1 MLREI
6 RCNKFHQ
13 RAIQFHNGL
22 NVVLGAED
30 ALNSIGKSTALLA
43 IDFALGGNSYVSDDL
58 KENVGDHIVEF
69 SFQFGNDIYYFS
81 RSTDNIEMVNKC
93 DSSYRP
99 VEIWKKEQYAQW
111 LKEKYGC
118 GNTSI
123 SFREIV
129 SLYSRIYGKG
139 NATENKPLNIVSEET
154 KSKAIRRLLGVFE
167 VLDDLEALEQAKI
180 EAETKVKVM
189 SDAASE
195 EVIVVHKSKKS
206 KQEIEE
212 RLQLIDQEI
221 MGIQSQISSGRCSL
235 TEEQLQVV
243 SDMYEEREQFN
254 AHLMRREARLRR
266 LNRSEDDLRK
276 EYEVNIE
283 ELREFFPA
291 VNMQQLENVNNF
303 HHQLSDILAAEVK
316 TQIRDTECA
325 IRTLKEQIAD
335 IDKKISAVL
344 EATDENATQ
353 MALKRLM
360 DRAAEQ
366 ERLKIEY
373 QYAQDFEKWK
383 SKKKQTKE
391 TFEARQEE
399 LLRSVESRLNR
410 TMEAY
415 SRNINPRKNPPQ
427 LELTSNNYTFECE
440 NDKGT
445 GTRYAGVIILDLSV
459 LQLTMLP
466 ILIHDN
472 VLFKNIED
480 STISKLVSFYQ
491 GFPDKQIFISMDK
504 VSHYDRET
512 SRVLQNAAVLQ
523 LGRGESA
530 LFGSQWNENG
540 LSLFEV

>member
-43 IDFALGGNSYVSDDL
+43 IDFAFGGNSYVNDDL

-81 RSTDNIEMVNKC
+81 RSTDNIEIVHKC

-139 NATENKPLNIVSEET
+139 NATENKPLNIVSEEA

-167 VLDDLEALEQAKI
+167 VLDDLEALEHAKD

-212 RLQLIDQEI
+212 RLQLIGQEI
-221 MGIQSQISSGRCSL
+221 MGIQSQISSGKCSL

-266 LNRSEDDLRK
+266 LNRSADDLRK

-291 VNMQQLENVNNF
+291 VNMQQLEDVNNF
-303 HHQLSDILAAEVK
+303 HHQLSDILSAEVK
-316 TQIRDTECA
+316 TQIRDTEYA

-335 IDKKISAVL
+335 IDKKINAVL
-344 EATDENATQ
+344 EATDEDATQ

-383 SKKKQTKE
+383 SQKKQTKE
-391 TFEARQEE
+391 TYEARQEE

-445 GTRYAGVIILDLSV
+445 GTKYAGVIILDLSV

-523 LGRGESA
+523 LGRGERA

-540 LSLFEV
+540 F

>member
-167 VLDDLEALEQAKI
+167 VLDDLEALEQAKD

-266 LNRSEDDLRK
+266 LNRSADDLRK

-399 LLRSVESRLNR
+399 LLRSVEARLNR

-415 SRNINPRKNPPQ
+415 SRNINPRKNPPK
-427 LELTSNNYTFECE
+427 LELTPNNYTFECE

-523 LGRGESA
+523 LGRGERA

-540 LSLFEV
+540 F

>member
-43 IDFALGGNSYVSDDL
+43 IDFAFGGNSYVNDDL

-167 VLDDLEALEQAKI
+167 VLDDLEALEQAKD

-212 RLQLIDQEI
+212 RLQLIGQEI
-221 MGIQSQISSGRCSL
+221 MGIQSQISSGKCSL

-266 LNRSEDDLRK
+266 LNRSADDLRK

-283 ELREFFPA
+283 ELREFFPS
-291 VNMQQLENVNNF
+291 VNMQQLEDVNSF

-325 IRTLKEQIAD
+325 IWTLKEQIAD

-344 EATDENATQ
+344 EATDEDATQ

-399 LLRSVESRLNR
+399 LLRSVEARLNR

-415 SRNINPRKNPPQ
+415 SRNINPRKNPPK
-427 LELTSNNYTFECE
+427 LELTPNNYTFECE

-523 LGRGESA
+523 LGRGERA

-540 LSLFEV
+540 F

>member
-167 VLDDLEALEQAKI
+167 VLDDLEALEQAKD

-266 LNRSEDDLRK
+266 LNRSADDLRK

-291 VNMQQLENVNNF
+291 VNMQQLEDVNNF

-504 VSHYDRET
+504 VSHYDKET
-512 SRVLQNAAVLQ
+512 SRILQNAAVLQ
-523 LGRGESA
+523 LGRGERA

>member
-30 ALNSIGKSTALLA
+30 AMNSIGKSTALLA
-43 IDFALGGNSYVSDDL
+43 IDFAFGGNSYVNDDL

-81 RSTDNIEMVNKC
+81 RSTDNIEIVHKC

-118 GNTSI
+118 CNTSI

-139 NATENKPLNIVSEET
+139 NATENKPLNIVSEEA

-167 VLDDLEALEQAKI
+167 VLDDLEALEQAKD

-212 RLQLIDQEI
+212 RLQLIGQEI
-221 MGIQSQISSGRCSL
+221 MGIQSQISSGKCSL

-266 LNRSEDDLRK
+266 LNRSADDLRK

-291 VNMQQLENVNNF
+291 VNMQQLEDVNNF
-303 HHQLSDILAAEVK
+303 HHQLSDILSAEVK
-316 TQIRDTECA
+316 TQIRDTEYA

-335 IDKKISAVL
+335 IDKKIIAVL
-344 EATDENATQ
+344 EATDEDATQ

-383 SKKKQTKE
+383 SQKKQTKE
-391 TFEARQEE
+391 TYEARQEE

-445 GTRYAGVIILDLSV
+445 GTKYAGVIILDLSV

-523 LGRGESA
+523 LGRGERA

-540 LSLFEV
+540 F

>member
-69 SFQFGNDIYYFS
+69 SFQFGSDVYYFS
-81 RSTDNIEMVNKC
+81 RSTDNIEVVHKC

-99 VEIWKKEQYAQW
+99 VEIWKKEQYTQW

-118 GNTSI
+118 DNTSI
-123 SFREIV
+123 SFRDIV

-167 VLDDLEALEQAKI
+167 VLDDLDALEQAKD

-212 RLQLIDQEI
+212 RLQLIGQEI
-221 MGIQSQISSGRCSL
+221 MGIQSQISSGKCSL

-243 SDMYEEREQFN
+243 SEMYEQREQFN

-266 LNRSEDDLRK
+266 LNRSADDLRK

-291 VNMQQLENVNNF
+291 VNMQQLEDVNNF

-316 TQIRDTECA
+316 TQIRDTEYA
-325 IRTLKEQIAD
+325 IRTLKGQIAD
-335 IDKKISAVL
+335 IDKKINSVL
-344 EATDENATQ
+344 DATDEDATQ

-383 SKKKQTKE
+383 SQKKQTKE

-427 LELTSNNYTFECE
+427 LKLTSNNYTFECE

-445 GTRYAGVIILDLSV
+445 GTKYAGVIILDLSV

-466 ILIHDN
+466 ILIHDT

-480 STISKLVSFYQ
+480 STIAKLVSFYQ

-523 LGRGESA
+523 LGRGERA
-530 LFGSQWNENG
+530 LFGSQWNEKG
-540 LSLFEV
+540 F

>member
-43 IDFALGGNSYVSDDL
+43 IDFAFGGNSYVNDDL

-81 RSTDNIEMVNKC
+81 RSTDNIEIVHKC

-139 NATENKPLNIVSEET
+139 NATENKPLNIVSEEA
-154 KSKAIRRLLGVFE
+154 KSKAIRRLLGVFD
-167 VLDDLEALEQAKI
+167 VLDDLEALEQAKD

-212 RLQLIDQEI
+212 RLQLIGQEI
-221 MGIQSQISSGRCSL
+221 MGIQSQISSGKCSL

-266 LNRSEDDLRK
+266 LNRSADDLRK

-291 VNMQQLENVNNF
+291 VNMQQLEDVNNF
-303 HHQLSDILAAEVK
+303 HHQLSDILSAEVK
-316 TQIRDTECA
+316 TQIRDTEYA

-335 IDKKISAVL
+335 IDKKINAVL
-344 EATDENATQ
+344 EATDEDATQ

-383 SKKKQTKE
+383 SQKKQTKE
-391 TFEARQEE
+391 TYEARQEE

-445 GTRYAGVIILDLSV
+445 GTKYAGVIILDLSV

-523 LGRGESA
+523 LGRGERA

-540 LSLFEV
+540 F

>member
-81 RSTDNIEMVNKC
+81 RSTDNIEIVHKC

-139 NATENKPLNIVSEET
+139 NATENKPLNIVSEEA

-167 VLDDLEALEQAKI
+167 VLDDLEALEQAKD

-212 RLQLIDQEI
+212 RLQLIGQEI

-243 SDMYEEREQFN
+243 SEMYEQREQFN
-254 AHLMRREARLRR
+254 GHLMRREARLRR
-266 LNRSEDDLRK
+266 LNRSADDLRK

-291 VNMQQLENVNNF
+291 VNMQQLVNVNNF

-540 LSLFEV
+540 LSLFEE

>member
-13 RAIQFHNGL
+13 RVILFHNGL

-30 ALNSIGKSTALLA
+30 AMNSIGKSTALLA
-43 IDFALGGNSYVSDDL
+43 IDFAFGGNSYVSDDL

-111 LKEKYGC
+111 LKEKYEC

-167 VLDDLEALEQAKI
+167 VLDDLEALEQAKD

-212 RLQLIDQEI
+212 RLQLIGQEI

-243 SDMYEEREQFN
+243 SEMYEQRELFN

-266 LNRSEDDLRK
+266 LNRSAEDLQK

-283 ELREFFPA
+283 ELQEFFPA
-291 VNMQQLENVNNF
+291 VNMQQLEDVNNF
-303 HHQLSDILAAEVK
+303 HHQLSDILSAEVK
-316 TQIRDTECA
+316 TQMRDTEYA

-335 IDKKISAVL
+335 IDKKINAVL
-344 EATDENATQ
+344 EATDEVATQ

-373 QYAQDFEKWK
+373 QYAQDYEKWK

-399 LLRSVESRLNR
+399 LLRSIESRLNR
-410 TMEAY
+410 AMEAY

-427 LELTSNNYTFECE
+427 LQLKSNNYTFECE

-445 GTRYAGVIILDLSV
+445 GTRYAGVILLDLSV

-523 LGRGESA
+523 LGRGERA

-540 LSLFEV
+540 F

>member
-167 VLDDLEALEQAKI
+167 VLDDLEALEQAKD

-266 LNRSEDDLRK
+266 LNRSADDLRK